1 VKKVKIPVYISL
13 LSLVL
18 LISVI
23 VGLLSG
29 SVIISPLEIFKSLA
43 GFSGDT
49 TVNNIILEIRL
60 PRVLLALA
68 IGGGLSV
75 VGAVFQ
81 AILRNP
87 LAEPYILGI
96 SSGGTFGAVL
106 SFLIGFTFFGTQVL
120 AFFGAILV
128 VILVYTLGKR
138 FGELDPNVLLLSGV
152 MIGSFFSA
160 AILLMMTM
168 LEHSLRNAIFWLI
181 GNISLANPTSVYYI
195 LPVSIAASAIL
206 IMNSH
211 KYNLITLG
219 NEEAKHLGLNT
230 GRLKTISYL
239 VSSLL
244 IGAVVSVSGIIG
256 FVGLLV
262 PHICRMLFGL
272 DNRIVIPASF
282 LVGGAYLI
290 LADTLGRTIIS
301 PAEIPVGAVTAL
313 IGAPVFIYLLKRKI
327 YQGVT

>member
-1 VKKVKIPVYISL
+1 MKKVKIPVYISL

>member
-1 VKKVKIPVYISL
+1 MKKVKIPVYISL

-23 VGLLSG
+23 VGLFSG

-195 LPVSIAASAIL
+195 LPVSMAASAIL